1 MVLGRNKREK
11 IAFSI
16 YKLLLISDKTKE
28 NEDVSVVNKSSYT
41 EEEIKAVY
49 EKGKSE
55 GRNFARQG

>member
-16 YKLLLISDKTKE
+16 YKLLLISAMTKE